1 MTPFEKLTGR
11 SSSQTTAKTP
21 QVRQYRPIS
30 TGDTVID
37 NAHRQM
43 FDAVDSLRA
52 NYGPTSLFSKGSGVP
67 VTVINTDT
75 PPGNAFSV
83 SLQLNRQGTWMIT
96 AAVSLI
102 ITADPSVD
110 FTLGLTVNNTTIE
123 HFAVVNQATD
133 GSVMMHQSWQIAA
146 KLGNEVCTLVIR
158 KPLAAAGT
166 STVDPLNSTLSAF
179 WQGT

>member
-1 MTPFEKLTGR
+1 MTPFQKLTGK
-11 SSSQTTAKTP
+11 SSSQTTTQTP

-30 TGDTVID
+30 TGDTVVD

-43 FDAVDSLRA
+43 FDGLDNLRS
-52 NYGPTSLFSKGSGVP
+52 NYGPVSLFSKGSGTP

-83 SLQLNRQGTWMIT
+83 SLTFNRQGTWMLT

-102 ITADPSVD
+102 ITGDPSVD
-110 FTLGLTVNNTTIE
+110 FTLGLTVNNVTVE

-133 GSVMMHQSWQIAA
+133 GSQMMHQSWQVAA

-158 KPLAAAGT
+158 KPAAAGGT